1 MGKVQAKAR
10 LGSTSNKKRDAPPHA
25 PKHDPLDHHLRNQRG
40 GGAPKHSPQRTIPY
54 PLQENFSPSRGIPRD
69 PRRNLISSKYSE
81 KIIFINKFSL

>member
-40 GGAPKHSPQRTIPY
+40 GGCSQTQPTKNHTLPPPGELLPISWDPTRS
-54 PLQENFSPSRGIPRD
+54 QEKLDIF
-69 PRRNLISSKYSE
+69 
-81 KIIFINKFSL
+81 KIQ